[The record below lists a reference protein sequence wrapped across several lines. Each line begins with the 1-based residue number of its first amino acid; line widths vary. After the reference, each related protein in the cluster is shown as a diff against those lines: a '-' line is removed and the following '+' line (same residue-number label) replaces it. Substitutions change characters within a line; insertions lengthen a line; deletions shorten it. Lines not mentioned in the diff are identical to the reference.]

1 MAKTREIDFII
12 FFFKNFRLAKHSD
25 ETSSCGIPSGSNTPQ
40 VADTCDPRIS
50 QGLEILQRY
59 EVTYFVS
66 IVVYSFRSQNILFI
80 KLLLFSGEWTP

>member
-1 MAKTREIDFII
+1 MAKTREIDFNIYI
-12 FFFKNFRLAKHSD
+12 FFKNFRLSKHSD

-59 EVTYFVS
+59 EVTDCN
-66 IVVYSFRSQNILFI
+66 IVFILGPTTYY
-80 KLLLFSGEWTP
+80 L